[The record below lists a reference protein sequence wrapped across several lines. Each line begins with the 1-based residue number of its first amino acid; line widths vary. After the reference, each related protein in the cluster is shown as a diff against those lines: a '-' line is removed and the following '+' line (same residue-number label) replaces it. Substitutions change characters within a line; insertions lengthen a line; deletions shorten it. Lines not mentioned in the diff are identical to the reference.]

1 MAKSY
6 YMKKPATSKM
16 RNKFVYPN
24 LKRWMD
30 FNGVNARQLAVKI
43 GVANS
48 TLIDYLEGRTQSI
61 KLIKKLK
68 QATGLRYE
76 DLIEKVEG

>member
-6 YMKKPATSKM
+6 YKKKPATSKM
-16 RNKFVYPN
+16 RNKLVYPN

-30 FNGVNARQLAVKI
+30 FNGVNARQLAGKI
-43 GVANS
+43 GVVNS

-76 DLIEKVEG
+76 DLIEREDD